1 MGTNYYY
8 YYVNFLSISL
18 KKKGPQF
25 LRPSDHCT
33 KILVPRHHWPFK
45 RLLEYECTY
54 YIKVISSDYIHAVV
68 CRLLVENSEM
78 I

>member
-1 MGTNYYY
+1 MSTNY

-18 KKKGPQF
+18 KKKGGLNFCGRRTIVQRFWFPATIGP
-25 LRPSDHCT
+25 LS
-33 KILVPRHHWPFK
+33 K